1 MTDQNSGL
9 FRTYLIVLSEW
20 WSVIWSASDAANLK
34 MIHALVGL
42 EQRWFQQNQITNPHS
57 KVLLAVS
64 V

>member
-1 MTDQNSGL
+1 MSGGLL
-9 FRTYLIVLSEW
+9 FEKCA
-20 WSVIWSASDAANLK
+20 SASDAANLK

-42 EQRWFQQNQITNPHS
+42 EQRWFQRNQITNPHS